1 MAHQIDLR
9 AEPRATIG
17 KGLRALRKS
26 GYVPANVYGP
36 AMKSIPIQV
45 EAKAFQSIAN
55 QASATTMINLSIE
68 SETLPRSV
76 YLQKVQWQFVRREPF
91 HLDFYQ
97 VNLKRHMRS
106 AVRIV
111 FHGESPASKLA
122 NAILLQPVAHVNV
135 EALPDAMPESIAVD
149 LSSLIEID
157 GSIHARDLILPV
169 GVRLLDNPDDL
180 IVRVQLSRGAVEEEK
195 EAEAAPATATPAA
208 STG

>member
-1 MAHQIDLR
+1 MAHQIELR
-9 AEPRATIG
+9 AELRTVIG
-17 KGLRALRKS
+17 KGVRALRRS

-45 EAKAFQSIAN
+45 ESKAFQSISN
-55 QASATTMINLSIE
+55 KASPTTMINLWVGADPD
-68 SETLPRSV
+68 PRSV

-97 VNLKRHMRS
+97 VDLKRHMRS

-122 NAILLQPVAHVNV
+122 NATLLQPVGHVNV

-149 LSSLIEID
+149 LSILVSID
-157 GSIHARDLILPV
+157 QSIHARDLVLPA
-169 GVRLLDNPDDL
+169 GVTLLDNPDDL
-180 IVRVQLSRGAVEEEK
+180 IARVQLTRGAVEEET
-195 EAEAAPATATPAA
+195 EPTVEQPAADATAPA
-208 STG
+208 S